1 MNRRAFITLLGGA
14 AIASPHVADAQAYPS
29 RPITMVVPFP
39 AGGGADVLVRILTRH
54 MAEDLG
60 QVIVVQN
67 QPGAGGAIAFGS
79 VARTAPD
86 GYTLVW
92 TSAGFAV
99 MAVTLSNLS
108 FNPQQDFVHICN
120 VAENPFVLVVN
131 PQVPATSV
139 QKLIELAKARP
150 GAINFAHN
158 GTATLT
164 NLVVELLKLQTGI
177 SVAQVAYRGDNF
189 SVSDVIA
196 GHVQAM
202 FSNSPVALPH
212 VAAGRLHA
220 LAVTSPKRSPAAPD
234 LPTMIE
240 SGVPDF
246 RAVVWQGFSAPAGTP
261 QPIVDRLNAAAR
273 QALQT
278 PEVMGRFKELGAQ
291 PIGSTPEEFDA
302 LRPDA
307 NSRSGPTWC
316 VAPASRPISPN
327 CRANAGAV
335 RGASRVTAPSVA
347 PLELSSRDR
356 CGSGDRTI
364 ALMRHTRTG
373 LSLVRS

>member
-1 MNRRAFITLLGGA
+1 MNRRAFITLLGA
-14 AIASPHVADAQAYPS
+14 TAFASPRVAAAQSYPS

-67 QPGAGGAIAFGS
+67 LPGAGGGIAFGQ
-79 VARTAPD
+79 VARAAPD

-99 MAVTLSNLS
+99 MAATLSNLS
-108 FNPQQDFVHICN
+108 FSPEHDFVHICN
-120 VAENPFVLVVN
+120 VAENPFVLVLN
-131 PQVPATSV
+131 PQVPVTSV
-139 QKLIELAKARP
+139 QSLLELAKARP
-150 GAINFAHN
+150 GTLNFAHN
-158 GTATLT
+158 GAATLT

-220 LAVTSPKRSPAAPD
+220 LAVPSPKRSPAAPE

-240 SGVPDF
+240 AGVPGF
-246 RAVVWQGFSAPAGTP
+246 QAVVWQGFSAPAGTP

-273 QALQT
+273 QALQA
-278 PEVMGRFKELGAQ
+278 PEVMARFKELGAQ
-291 PIGSTPEEFDA
+291 PVGSTPEDFDA
-302 LRPDA
+302 LIRRELTVWADVVR
-307 NSRSGPTWC
+307 RSG
-316 VAPASRPISPN
+316 VKPN
-327 CRANAGAV
+327 
-335 RGASRVTAPSVA
+335 
-347 PLELSSRDR
+347 
-356 CGSGDRTI
+356 
-364 ALMRHTRTG
+364 
-373 LSLVRS
+373 

>member
-1 MNRRAFITLLGGA
+1 M
-14 AIASPHVADAQAYPS
+14 AD
-29 RPITMVVPFP
+29 
-39 AGGGADVLVRILTRH
+39 
-54 MAEDLG
+54 DLG

-67 QPGAGGAIAFGS
+67 QPGAGGAIAFGQL
-79 VARTAPD
+79 ARAAPD
-86 GYTLVW
+86 GYTLAW

-108 FNPQQDFVHICN
+108 FDPQKDFVHICN

-131 PQVPATSV
+131 PQVTAKSV
-139 QKLIELAKARP
+139 QDLIEFAKAHP
-150 GAINFAHN
+150 GAMNFAHN

-202 FSNSPVALPH
+202 FSNSPVSLPH

-220 LAVTSPKRSPAAPD
+220 LAVTSPKRSPAAPE

-240 SGVPDF
+240 AGVPGF
-246 RAVVWQGFSAPAGTP
+246 QAVVWQGFSAPAGTP

-273 QALQT
+273 QALQAAD
-278 PEVMGRFKELGAQ
+278 VMGRFKELGAQ
-291 PIGSTPEEFDA
+291 PVGSTPEDFDA
-302 LRPDA
+302 LVRRELTVWADVVR
-307 NSRSGPTWC
+307 RSG
-316 VAPASRPISPN
+316 VKPN
-327 CRANAGAV
+327 
-335 RGASRVTAPSVA
+335 
-347 PLELSSRDR
+347 
-356 CGSGDRTI
+356 
-364 ALMRHTRTG
+364 
-373 LSLVRS
+373 